1 MILTVYPREKIY
13 WKDSSSGATFIFVL
27 KYSTMDEKNIIL
39 SMEEDLKSKILDDK
53 KFKATILK
61 HFVQHRSNNDN
72 QAKIKI
78 KSEIIS
84 SELKVELVKSV
95 NHIKNKSE

>member
-1 MILTVYPREKIY
+1 MT
-13 WKDSSSGATFIFVL
+13 
-27 KYSTMDEKNIIL
+27 
-39 SMEEDLKSKILDDK
+39 K

-61 HFVQHRSNNDN
+61 YFVQHRINNDN

-84 SELKVELVKSV
+84 SELKVELVQSV
-95 NHIKNKSE
+95 NHIKNKSEQCGEYQ

>member
-1 MILTVYPREKIY
+1 
-13 WKDSSSGATFIFVL
+13 
-27 KYSTMDEKNIIL
+27 
-39 SMEEDLKSKILDDK
+39 MEEDLKSKILDDK

-61 HFVQHRSNNDN
+61 YFVQHRSNNDN

-78 KSEIIS
+78 ESEIIS

-95 NHIKNKSE
+95 NHIKNKSEQCGEMVDNSVSIISELHQEIVIKNGRTREKFRKHHG

>member
-1 MILTVYPREKIY
+1 
-13 WKDSSSGATFIFVL
+13 
-27 KYSTMDEKNIIL
+27 MDEKNIIL

-84 SELKVELVKSV
+84 SELKVELVQSV